1 MADTTVSKPLYNKIY
16 DTVRL
21 IPCGK
26 VATYGQVARWAG
38 YPGYARQV
46 GYALFRL
53 EKDSDVPWQRVINAK
68 GEISTSPMR
77 YGNDDLQRQILQ
89 DEGIQFDDRNKIN
102 LTAFGWNGPPG

>member
-1 MADTTVSKPLYNKIY
+1 MTDTTASKPLYNKIY

-53 EKDSDVPWQRVINAK
+53 EKDSDVPWH
-68 GEISTSPMR
+68 
-77 YGNDDLQRQILQ
+77 
-89 DEGIQFDDRNKIN
+89 
-102 LTAFGWNGPPG
+102 